1 MALARERVDQGY
13 VTLAAELFQDTV
25 ASLGQRAERYVGVGG
40 WGWGLAVGVRVGV
53 RVGGGGGR
61 VKIRRDKVRKVAL
74 LTRP

>member
-40 WGWGLAVGVRVGV
+40 WGWGLAVGVAGGGA
-53 RVGGGGGR
+53 GGGGEG
-61 VKIRRDKVRKVAL
+61 KSEDKTGQGEESCV
-74 LTRP
+74 TY